1 MLSSSLPFL
10 CWNLLCVYNLCPLRD
25 WCFSVPSLVLFCVVF
40 LFFKF
45 SELSSVTQSVGGS
58 VAGLPE
64 VARPGLVHTGG
75 PCCESPA
82 SPAPALQGHPPGLP
96 RGRHPCFPSQPT
108 ESLYGFLICLLVLPT
123 NSRHMIENVCFD
135 ASGMCLAPWGQMP
148 GVLEEHSASQ

>member
-1 MLSSSLPFL
+1 MTGAFLYQAWFCFVLFFSSLNFQSFPQL
-10 CWNLLCVYNLCPLRD
+10 PSQLVGQSQACLRWLGQG
-25 WCFSVPSLVLFCVVF
+25 WC
-40 LFFKF
+40 
-45 SELSSVTQSVGGS
+45 TQ
-58 VAGLPE
+58 A
-64 VARPGLVHTGG
+64 
-75 PCCESPA
+75 
-82 SPAPALQGHPPGLP
+82 APAVRAQRALLPPSRLCASQEGHPPGLP